1 MPISAIGNN
10 VMRTLVLMGARQRP
24 VDERESGFTLV
35 ELMVVVTV
43 IALASAIAIWAL
55 PDPQGRVVDEAARFA
70 VRTRAA
76 HDSAIVESRPVSVWV
91 TAGGYGY
98 DRRIGGAWTAISEK
112 PLRVTEWSKGTE
124 AALDDPSRRVRITF
138 DTTGLADRA
147 TTIRLSRRGA
157 QATVQIAADGGV
169 RIDG

>member
-1 MPISAIGNN
+1 MPISATGSSAIRSCKPPRSIDG
-10 VMRTLVLMGARQRP
+10 
-24 VDERESGFTLV
+24 REHGFTLI
-35 ELMVVVTV
+35 ELMVVVTI
-43 IALASAIAIWAL
+43 IALASAVVVWAL

-70 VRTRAA
+70 LRTRAA
-76 HDSAIVESRPVSVWV
+76 HDAAIVESRPVSVWI

-98 DRRIGGAWTAISEK
+98 DRRIGGAWTAIAEK

-124 AALDDPSRRVRITF
+124 ALLDDPTRNVRVTF

-147 TTIRLSRRGA
+147 ATIRLSRRGA
-157 QATVQIAADGGV
+157 RATVQIAADGDV